1 LDLAGTIDETAL
13 YLFNKKEKEIIE
25 MDYLHEEK
33 LTESER
39 FVKELDSKT
48 GGSLKLTLLNPSASV
63 WTLIAGGGA
72 SVV

>member
-1 LDLAGTIDETAL
+1 MIDETAI
-13 YLFNKKEKEIIE
+13 YLFNKKDRELIE

-33 LTESER
+33 LAECEHI
-39 FVKELDSKT
+39 VKDLDAKT
-48 GGSLKLTLLNPSASV
+48 GGSLKLTLLNPDAPV